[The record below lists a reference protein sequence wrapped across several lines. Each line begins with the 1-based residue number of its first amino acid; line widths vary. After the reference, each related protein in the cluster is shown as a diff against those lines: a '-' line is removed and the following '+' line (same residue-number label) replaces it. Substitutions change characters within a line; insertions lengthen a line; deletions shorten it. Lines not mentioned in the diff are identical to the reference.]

1 MPLPLKAPRD
11 KSVNLKLFVDFVI
24 EVVLCVLCLPSPFR
38 CENVRT
44 KYPLFLE
51 AFSEG
56 NSGAVITAKTI
67 RPSQISFDFDFFFS
81 LRDESR
87 RLTVTSFIR

>member
-1 MPLPLKAPRD
+1 MPLPLKAPRE
-11 KSVNLKLFVDFVI
+11 KNANLKLFVDFVI
-24 EVVLCVLCLPSPFR
+24 EVVLCVLSLSSPFR

-56 NSGAVITAKTI
+56 NSGAVIRAKTI
-67 RPSQISFDFDFFFS
+67 WPSQISFDFEFFN
-81 LRDESR
+81 LRDESQD
-87 RLTVTSFIR
+87 